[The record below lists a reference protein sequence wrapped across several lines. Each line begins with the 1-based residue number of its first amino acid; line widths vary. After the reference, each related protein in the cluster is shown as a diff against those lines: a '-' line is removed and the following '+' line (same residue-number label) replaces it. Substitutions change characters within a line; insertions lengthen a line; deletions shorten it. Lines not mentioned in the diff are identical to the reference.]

1 MNKTGD
7 LPDTLKEELVATI
20 IASFLKDKDVA
31 DSMMGLAIELTE
43 PFINPENQDL
53 FSEVSGMVGY
63 ALADFFTRLPEIEET
78 LPKSFDVKEA
88 EKVVNGKMK
97 ALGALDNAFSWRD
110 TPQGYSYWEDRGH
123 GSTPLSNDDIAQ
135 IERWINIAKS
145 QNL

>member
-1 MNKTGD
+1 MKKTGN
-7 LPDTLKEELVATI
+7 LPHTLKEELVATI
-20 IASFLKDKDVA
+20 VANFLKDADVA

-63 ALADFFTRLPEIEET
+63 ALADFFTRLPEKEET
-78 LPKSFDVKEA
+78 LPDSFDVKEA
-88 EKVVNGKMK
+88 EKVVNGKIR
-97 ALGALDNAFSWRD
+97 ALDTAFLWRH
-110 TPQGYSYWEDRGH
+110 TPQGYSYWEDRCH

-135 IERWINIAKS
+135 IERWIKIAKS